1 MRPAD
6 CDLFFSVGTSSLV
19 YPAAGLADLARQNGA
34 KVVEINP
41 QPTTHAERFDFVL
54 TGNSGIVLP
63 ELVES
68 LSL

>member
-1 MRPAD
+1 
-6 CDLFFSVGTSSLV
+6 
-19 YPAAGLADLARQNGA
+19 
-34 KVVEINP
+34 VVEINP

-54 TGNSGIVLP
+54 AGNSGVILP